1 MPIYEYKCNVCGHRF
16 EKLQS
21 FSEEPVKTCPQCGG
35 EVKKLISRSSF
46 ILKGSGWYATDYA
59 RKNGGSSSSS
69 TSSTSSQD
77 SSAKSSC
84 SSCSATSCSGCSS

>member
-1 MPIYEYKCNVCGHRF
+1 MPIYEYKCNACGHRF

-21 FSEEPVKTCPQCGG
+21 FSEEPVKTCPRCGG

-46 ILKGSGWYATDYA
+46 ILKGTGWYATDYA

-69 TSSTSSQD
+69 TSSQSSKD
-77 SSAKSSC
+77 KSSC
-84 SSCSATSCSGCSS
+84 SSCSATSCSSCSPS

>member
-1 MPIYEYKCNVCGHRF
+1 MPIYEYKCNACGHRF

-35 EVKKLISRSSF
+35 EVRKLISRSSF

-59 RKNGGSSSSS
+59 RKNGGSSS
-69 TSSTSSQD
+69 TSSSS
-77 SSAKSSC
+77 SSSSSSKSSC
-84 SSCSATSCSGCSS
+84 SSCSATSCSGCSSS

>member
-1 MPIYEYKCNVCGHRF
+1 MPIYEYKCNACGHRF

-35 EVKKLISRSSF
+35 EVRKLISRSSF

-59 RKNGGSSSSS
+59 RKNGGSSSTGSASS
-69 TSSTSSQD
+69 SSSS
-77 SSAKSSC
+77 SKSSC
-84 SSCSATSCSGCSS
+84 SSCSATSCSGCSSS

>member
-1 MPIYEYKCNVCGHRF
+1 MPIYEYKCSACGHRF

-21 FSEEPVKTCPQCGG
+21 FSEGPVRTCPQCGG

-46 ILKGSGWYATDYA
+46 ILKGSGWYATDHA

-69 TSSTSSQD
+69 STSNTGSNT
-77 SSAKSSC
+77 KSSC
-84 SSCSATSCSGCSS
+84 SSCSATSCSSCTSS